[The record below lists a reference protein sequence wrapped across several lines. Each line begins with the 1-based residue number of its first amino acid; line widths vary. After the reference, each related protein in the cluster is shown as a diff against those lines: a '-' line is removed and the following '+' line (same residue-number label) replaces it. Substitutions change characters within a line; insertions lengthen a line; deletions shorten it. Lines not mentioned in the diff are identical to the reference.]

1 MKIGADKYSFF
12 MAENNWSGRQSV
24 DQVYTYSDS
33 KAFQEAYLTCL
44 KGFETFSCF
53 NVSGSSIRQ
62 PSGRGVVVDSHWLTR
77 WLTLGANM
85 GVLIGIVLVLVELDQ
100 YR

>member
-1 MKIGADKYSFF
+1 

-24 DQVYTYSDS
+24 DQVYTYTDS

-62 PSGRGVVVDSHWLTR
+62 PSGRGVVVDSHWLT
-77 WLTLGANM
+77 LGANI
-85 GVLIGIVLVLVELDQ
+85 GVLISIVLVLVELDQ
-100 YR
+100 NR